1 MVTETEHTYLA
12 LESSLIKKEDL
23 PSRGLPLH
31 LGGLTF
37 ATSTNC
43 VGTPCLNACDRIKK
57 AYLLSTGAIL
67 DQEEGSPEQRPA
79 IALGWADSRH
89 FHKAW
94 LSGVRNFW

>member
-1 MVTETEHTYLA
+1 MVTGYGAYLY
-12 LESSLIKKEDL
+12 LKIGVTRIKKEDL

-31 LGGLTF
+31 LGGLT
-37 ATSTNC
+37 
-43 VGTPCLNACDRIKK
+43 
-57 AYLLSTGAIL
+57 TGAIL

-94 LSGVRNFW
+94 LSGVHNFW